1 MVALDNQP
9 FSIVEDSG
17 FKALIKSLEPMYSLS
32 SRRYITET
40 VIPIITEEITVKVE
54 AELAQVQYLSFTTD
68 IWTTDISSY

>member
-17 FKALIKSLEPMYSLS
+17 FKALIKSLEPRYSLP

-54 AELAQVQYLSFTTD
+54 AELAQVQYLSFTTY